1 MALDETCKEANFQ
14 RSILKYL
21 VDNLKTA
28 LSIDVIDDPSIPT
41 PTLVGSG
48 MSKWVRPIYGS
59 MDLGNVSSAD
69 LELHCCTRKDVGR
82 IEATALRDTVLGLF
96 ANTPIPLYNVTTWA
110 VIGHMYSIILPSP
123 GNYVEE
129 DSTKADVL
137 AIRLKWGAVI

>member
-1 MALDETCKEANFQ
+1 MALDETCKEANFR
-14 RSILKYL
+14 RSVLKYL

-41 PTLVGSG
+41 PSLVTSG
-48 MSKWVRPIYGS
+48 LRKWVRPIYGS
-59 MDLGNVSSAD
+59 MNLDTVTSAD
-69 LELHCCTRKDVGR
+69 LEIHCCTRKDVGSV
-82 IEATALRDTVLGLF
+82 EAIALRDIVLGLF
-96 ANTPIPLYNVTTWA
+96 ANTPIPLYNITTWTN
-110 VIGHMYSIILPSP
+110 IGYMYPIILPSP